1 MVDRAFYDGTDLIKS
16 VPFLRVPLDPGKSA
30 EVHVFISI
38 GSAPLFRSTAWIVT
52 AADILPFHHVDFWT
66 APFFAVG
73 PAFFMAMPEMFHGEG
88 RVVWTGGITVK
99 VISDF
104 RQGTFVTDVIRDQSF
119 GKMEFLFQEAIGFD
133 GVKSRIPEEGIRRK
147 LGMKGK
153 VVGQDRMKGGGVP
166 DGLVLVRRI
175 RFLIYRHL
183 RMSFFKIIVQEGD
196 MPYDPETVCKDREF
210 IGIAE
215 MAVDVLLFGIG
226 TGGCPG
232 GH

>member
-1 MVDRAFYDGTDLIKS
+1 
-16 VPFLRVPLDPGKSA
+16 
-30 EVHVFISI
+30 
-38 GSAPLFRSTAWIVT
+38 
-52 AADILPFHHVDFWT
+52 
-66 APFFAVG
+66 
-73 PAFFMAMPEMFHGEG
+73 MPEMFHGEG

-104 RQGTFVTDVIRDQSF
+104 RQGAFVTGVIRDQSF

-133 GVKSRIPEEGIRRK
+133 GVKSRIPKEGIRRK
-147 LGMKGK
+147 LRMEGK

-175 RFLIYRHL
+175 RFLFHWHL
-183 RMSFFKIIVQEGD
+183 RMSFFKRIIQKRD
-196 MPYDPETVCKDREF
+196 MADDPKAICKDREF

-226 TGGCPG
+226 TGSCPG

>member
-1 MVDRAFYDGTDLIKS
+1 
-16 VPFLRVPLDPGKSA
+16 
-30 EVHVFISI
+30 
-38 GSAPLFRSTAWIVT
+38 
-52 AADILPFHHVDFWT
+52 
-66 APFFAVG
+66 
-73 PAFFMAMPEMFHGEG
+73 
-88 RVVWTGGITVK
+88 
-99 VISDF
+99 
-104 RQGTFVTDVIRDQSF
+104 
-119 GKMEFLFQEAIGFD
+119 
-133 GVKSRIPEEGIRRK
+133 
-147 LGMKGK
+147 MKGK

-183 RMSFFKIIVQEGD
+183 RMSLFKIIVQEGD